1 MLRQLQDGPFCETRP
16 FIPALTAAGP
26 AGFRA
31 DSKHNTCGRK
41 PCLSD
46 PRSIS
51 RSPQRPVEI
60 SYRRRFPLGAPTFDD
75 SAWTSTS
82 RHHLALMMPTLAL
95 HWESAAND
103 PDLILA
109 PILLNAADLLVGGWH
124 PKVRQCEGETCGWL
138 FLDRS
143 PSGRRRW
150 CSMADCGNRAKVRK
164 FYLQQERCGPR
175 HAQRILPEPETSYR
189 LPNVAPGQSSVRN
202 GDAGKPSLLYRFPSG
217 LSAQS

>member
-1 MLRQLQDGPFCETRP
+1 MLAPLNARLAAVAPKRQL
-16 FIPALTAAGP
+16 A
-26 AGFRA
+26 
-31 DSKHNTCGRK
+31 
-41 PCLSD
+41 CLKGS
-46 PRSIS
+46 
-51 RSPQRPVEI
+51 VH
-60 SYRRRFPLGAPTFDD
+60 
-75 SAWTSTS
+75 W
-82 RHHLALMMPTLAL
+82 

-109 PILLNAADLLVGGWH
+109 PILLSATDLLVGGRH

-143 PSGRRRW
+143 PAGRRRW
-150 CSMADCGNRAKVRK
+150 YSMADCGNRAKVRK
-164 FYLQQERCGPR
+164 LVLQQKKRCGPR
-175 HAQRILPEPETSYR
+175 NAQRILPEPETSYR